1 MFLFYRFVICLGK
14 IYFLYITM
22 LLGLN
27 LDGVKIHMLV
37 RKTLGK
43 QIAQE
48 KYRGWG
54 GGWNQPRLNI
64 LKY

>member
-48 KYRGWG
+48 KYRG
-54 GGWNQPRLNI
+54 GGWNQPRLNT

>member
-1 MFLFYRFVICLGK
+1 
-14 IYFLYITM
+14 M

-27 LDGVKIHMLV
+27 LDGVKIHMIV

-48 KYRGWG
+48 KYRGG
-54 GGWNQPRLNI
+54 GGLELATI
-64 LKY
+64 EYS

>member
-1 MFLFYRFVICLGK
+1 
-14 IYFLYITM
+14 M

-54 GGWNQPRLNI
+54 GGVESATI
-64 LKY
+64 EYS

>member
-1 MFLFYRFVICLGK
+1 
-14 IYFLYITM
+14 M

-27 LDGVKIHMLV
+27 LDGVKIHMIV

-48 KYRGWG
+48 KYRGG
-54 GGWNQPRLNI
+54 GLELATI
-64 LKY
+64 EYS

>member
-1 MFLFYRFVICLGK
+1 
-14 IYFLYITM
+14 M

-27 LDGVKIHMLV
+27 LDGVKIHMIV

-48 KYRGWG
+48 KYRGG
-54 GGWNQPRLNI
+54 GGWNQPRLNT